1 MFLKFHLKVKVAE
14 DLIQSGIENHTF
26 GTTNVR
32 EHFPEEELTLGRSRL
47 LEVDS
52 LVE

>member
-1 MFLKFHLKVKVAE
+1 MESA
-14 DLIQSGIENHTF
+14 IENHTF
-26 GTTNVR
+26 GTSNVR
-32 EHFPEEELTLGRSRL
+32 ENFPEEELTKNRF